1 MDFDSAIL
9 AHVNWRARLLRAIN
23 GKSTE
28 TLDPTVIES
37 DGCPLG
43 QWLRKEG
50 LALSADPGY
59 AELLRTHA
67 EFHKA
72 AARVVRQVQ
81 GGRPDEARTTLKKDV
96 DRLSLRVVGKL
107 GVFKRAHA

>member
-23 GKSTE
+23 GKSNE
-28 TLDPTVIES
+28 TLDPAVIES

-43 QWLRKEG
+43 QWLRAEG
-50 LALSADPGY
+50 KVLSADPGY
-59 AELLRTHA
+59 AELVRMHA
-67 EFHKA
+67 EFHRA
-72 AARVVRQVQ
+72 AATVVRQVQ
-81 GGRPDEARTTLKKDV
+81 GGRAEEARATLKQDV

-107 GVFKRAHA
+107 GLFKRAHA